1 MPEMTRQGGSVTR
14 QGGSVSAGGEGG
26 RTGSP
31 SPRPSPT
38 RGEGGK
44 NPSPWSSPARGEG
57 VRSGIMSISCTRSM
71 STQGTSLRFERNTS
85 EYFRALRLL
94 EANPVR
100 SQRELAEELGVSVGT
115 VNKLLKTL
123 VDNRHLQPLDTTHPE
138 RTGKKCAYR
147 LTPAGIQHRLALTRD
162 YLELKTKEFEA
173 LHAEVTSLRAELGM
187 YPTSP
192 LAGAGPGERRNELSG
207 GGRLRPG

>member
-1 MPEMTRQGGSVTR
+1 
-14 QGGSVSAGGEGG
+14 
-26 RTGSP
+26 
-31 SPRPSPT
+31 
-38 RGEGGK
+38 
-44 NPSPWSSPARGEG
+44 
-57 VRSGIMSISCTRSM
+57 MSIS
-71 STQGTSLRFERNTS
+71 GTSSVMIPQGALLGPERNAGT
-85 EYFRALRLL
+85 YFRALRLL

-100 SQRELAEELGVSVGT
+100 SQRVLAEALGVSVGT

-147 LTPAGIQHRLALTRD
+147 LTTAGIQHRLAMTRG

-173 LHAEVTSLRAELGM
+173 LHAEVTSLRAELGI

-192 LAGAGPGERRNELSG
+192 LAGTGPDERQK
-207 GGRLRPG
+207 